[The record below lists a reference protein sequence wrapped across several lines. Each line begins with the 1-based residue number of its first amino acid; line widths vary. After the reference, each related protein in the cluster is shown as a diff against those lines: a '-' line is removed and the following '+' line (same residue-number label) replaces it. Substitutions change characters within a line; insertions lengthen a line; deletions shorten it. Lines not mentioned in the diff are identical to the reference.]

1 MFPIP
6 YKCSSLKTWVPYL
19 GLLPVIYYRLET
31 EHTIL
36 TPYQVATN
44 EGVILGVEKRVT
56 STLLEASSVEKIVEI
71 DQHIGCAMSGLQAD
85 ARNLVEHARVEC
97 QNHAFHYAEPL
108 RVESCT
114 QAICDL
120 ALRFG
125 ETGDDDESVMSRPF
139 GVALLIAGFDEDGP
153 QLYHA
158 EPSGTFYRYDAKA
171 IGSGSEGAQAELQNE
186 YHRSLTLEEAETL
199 VLKTLKQVMEE
210 KLDAKNVQLASVT
223 KEKGFRIYNDEEMGR
238 AVATLGGNQ

>member
-1 MFPIP
+1 
-6 YKCSSLKTWVPYL
+6 
-19 GLLPVIYYRLET
+19 
-31 EHTIL
+31 
-36 TPYQVATN
+36 
-44 EGVILGVEKRVT
+44 
-56 STLLEASSVEKIVEI
+56 
-71 DQHIGCAMSGLQAD
+71 MSGLQAD
-85 ARNLVEHARVEC
+85 ARNLIEHARVET

-125 ETGDDDESVMSRPF
+125 ETGDDEESVMSRPF

-153 QLYHA
+153 QLYVHSLSFRPCEGLGLSSNNCIDMSFSSRYHA

-186 YHRSLTLEEAETL
+186 YHRSLTLSEAETL

-223 KEKGFRIYNDEEMGR
+223 KEKGFRIYNDEEMGG
-238 AVATLGGNQ
+238 AVAQLASNQ

>member
-1 MFPIP
+1 MVVH
-6 YKCSSLKTWVPYL
+6 CTTGVQRT
-19 GLLPVIYYRLET
+19 V
-31 EHTIL
+31 L
-36 TPYQVATN
+36 TSYQVATN

-125 ETGDDDESVMSRPF
+125 ETGDDEESVMSRPF

-153 QLYHA
+153 QLYVSIDVRPAFSEICANLARYHA

>member
-1 MFPIP
+1 M
-6 YKCSSLKTWVPYL
+6 
-19 GLLPVIYYRLET
+19 
-31 EHTIL
+31 
-36 TPYQVATN
+36 
-44 EGVILGVEKRVT
+44 
-56 STLLEASSVEKIVEI
+56 
-71 DQHIGCAMSGLQAD
+71 
-85 ARNLVEHARVEC
+85 VEHARVES
-97 QNHAFHYAEPL
+97 QNHAFHYNEPL

-125 ETGDDDESVMSRPF
+125 EGADGEESIMSRPF

-186 YHRSLTLEEAETL
+186 FHKVIHPYLRAYRTLSN
-199 VLKTLKQVMEE
+199 K
-210 KLDAKNVQLASVT
+210 
-223 KEKGFRIYNDEEMGR
+223 
-238 AVATLGGNQ
+238 

>member
-1 MFPIP
+1 M
-6 YKCSSLKTWVPYL
+6 
-19 GLLPVIYYRLET
+19 
-31 EHTIL
+31 
-36 TPYQVATN
+36 
-44 EGVILGVEKRVT
+44 
-56 STLLEASSVEKIVEI
+56 
-71 DQHIGCAMSGLQAD
+71 
-85 ARNLVEHARVEC
+85 VEHARVES
-97 QNHAFHYAEPL
+97 QNHAFHYNEPL

-125 ETGDDDESVMSRPF
+125 EGADGEESIMSRPF
-139 GVALLIAGFDEDGP
+139 GVALLLAGYDEDGP

-186 YHRSLTLEEAETL
+186 FHKSLTLAEAETL

-223 KEKGFRIYNDEEMGR
+223 RERGFRIYEDEEMKGI
-238 AVATLGGNQ
+238 VARLPAN

>member
-1 MFPIP
+1 M
-6 YKCSSLKTWVPYL
+6 
-19 GLLPVIYYRLET
+19 
-31 EHTIL
+31 
-36 TPYQVATN
+36 
-44 EGVILGVEKRVT
+44 EKRVT
-56 STLLEASSVEKIVEI
+56 SSLLEASSVEKIVEV

-85 ARNLVEHARVEC
+85 ARSLIEHARVEC

-125 ETGDDDESVMSRPF
+125 ETGDDEESVMSRPF
-139 GVALLIAGFDEDGP
+139 GVALLLAGIDEDGP
-153 QLYHA
+153 QLYVPRLRWKHRAAAECVWLTNLSVFIRYHA

-186 YHRSLTLEEAETL
+186 YHRSLTLAEAETL

-238 AVATLGGNQ
+238 AVAQLGGNQ

>member
-1 MFPIP
+1 MD
-6 YKCSSLKTWVPYL
+6 YRARSSNI
-19 GLLPVIYYRLET
+19 GL
-31 EHTIL
+31 
-36 TPYQVATN
+36 QVATS

-108 RVESCT
+108 RVESTT

-125 ETGDDDESVMSRPF
+125 ESGDDEESVMSRPF
-139 GVALLIAGFDEDGP
+139 GVALLIAGYDEDGP
-153 QLYHA
+153 QLYV
-158 EPSGTFYRYDAKA
+158 
-171 IGSGSEGAQAELQNE
+171 I
-186 YHRSLTLEEAETL
+186 
-199 VLKTLKQVMEE
+199 
-210 KLDAKNVQLASVT
+210 
-223 KEKGFRIYNDEEMGR
+223 
-238 AVATLGGNQ
+238 

>member
-1 MFPIP
+1 
-6 YKCSSLKTWVPYL
+6 
-19 GLLPVIYYRLET
+19 
-31 EHTIL
+31 
-36 TPYQVATN
+36 
-44 EGVILGVEKRVT
+44 LGVEKRVT
-56 STLLEASSVEKIVEI
+56 STLLEASSVEKIVMI

-85 ARNLVEHARVEC
+85 ARNLVEHARVES

-125 ETGDDDESVMSRPF
+125 ETGDDEESVMSRPF
-139 GVALLIAGFDEDGP
+139 GVALLIAGYDEDGP
-153 QLYHA
+153 QLYVYPGSYRLPQDMKTMLICDLPRYHA
-158 EPSGTFYRYDAKA
+158 EPSGTFYKYDAKA

-186 YHRSLTLEEAETL
+186 YHRSLTLPEAETL

-223 KEKGFRIYNDEEMGR
+223 KDQGFRIYNDEDMGK
-238 AVATLGGNQ
+238 AVAQLDSNQ